1 MGKASGAKQATVVVA
16 ALAFGWLAI
25 EIAFKPFLDKLRSS
39 IDKSNP
45 AKDPDDSDK
54 DAAFAAA
61 AAASET
67 TSSVPS
73 LTTQTTQVVMEECQ
87 FETSEL
93 QASLMMS
100 TPLWSDSWS
109 LCNVADSSKSIQI
122 QRIAGTMYVAL
133 PEVEMNQPGN
143 LVDLK
148 VAGNEL
154 FSAFSTSSTSDEPPP
169 MVNGAI
175 LELFVSSALFIES
188 QITRGLE
195 KEDREQVVIT
205 GYSTGGTVAALTAL
219 WLLSVPLSPSYPLLC
234 ITFGSPLL
242 GNQSLSSSISRSHV
256 AQNFCHVVS
265 IHDLVPRRNDEQ
277 LWPFGTYL
285 FCSDNGGLCLDNAAS
300 VRRMFH
306 ILNSTGTPNIEERQ
320 RYEHY
325 VSTLSRQFL
334 ISRSSLSENIS
345 DNSYDAGVALA
356 VESLGFSDDHPS
368 GVSAKECI
376 ETATRISRAPIE
388 RASELA
394 IELGDVLPSRLEI
407 QWYKDSC
414 EASPKKLG
422 YYDNFKLYSNPRELK
437 VNMSRAKL
445 AKFWDRVYDM
455 VETNELPPDFD
466 FELKWLFASQ
476 FYQLLAEP
484 LDIAYF
490 YKYKY
495 SRTGTGHYMENGNRP
510 KRYLLFDKWWKERG
524 ECHRV
529 KTARTRYASTTQ
541 DTCFWAKVEEAKEW
555 LDDVRS
561 EGTNEQSR
569 ALLWEKIF
577 GFEIYANTLVKMKD
591 VSLDVL
597 AENSSYRV
605 WEKKLTEFKKDNG
618 VGMVADKSDAMET

>member
-1 MGKASGAKQATVVVA
+1 
-16 ALAFGWLAI
+16 
-25 EIAFKPFLDKLRSS
+25 
-39 IDKSNP
+39 
-45 AKDPDDSDK
+45 
-54 DAAFAAA
+54 
-61 AAASET
+61 
-67 TSSVPS
+67 
-73 LTTQTTQVVMEECQ
+73 MEESR

-100 TPLWSDSWS
+100 TPLWPDSWS
-109 LCNVADSSKSIQI
+109 LCNVADSSRSIQI
-122 QRIAGTMYVAL
+122 QHIGGTMYVAL

-143 LVDLK
+143 LVGLD
-148 VAGNEL
+148 VAGDEL
-154 FSAFSTSSTSDEPPP
+154 FFDFSTSLTSDEPPA
-169 MVNGAI
+169 MVNGSVR
-175 LELFVSSALFIES
+175 ELFVSSARFIES
-188 QITRGLE
+188 QITQGLE
-195 KEDREQVVIT
+195 MVDRKQVVIT
-205 GYSTGGTVAALTAL
+205 GYSTGGAVAALTTL
-219 WLLSVPLSPSYPLLC
+219 WLLSQPSPPSSPLLC

-242 GNQSLSSSISRSHV
+242 GNQSLSSLISRSHA
-256 AQNFCHVVS
+256 AQNICHVVS
-265 IHDLVPRRNDEQ
+265 VHDLVPRRNDEQ

-300 VRRMFH
+300 VRRMFL

-325 VSTLSRQFL
+325 VSALSHQFL

-345 DNSYDAGVALA
+345 DNSYEAGVALA
-356 VESLGFSDDHPS
+356 VESLGFSVDHPS

-376 ETATRISRAPIE
+376 ETATRMSRAPIE

-394 IELGDVLPSRLEI
+394 IELGNVLPSRLEI

-422 YYDNFKLYSNPRELK
+422 YYDNFKQYSNPRELK

-445 AKFWDRVYDM
+445 AKFWDGVYEM

-495 SRTGTGHYMENGNRP
+495 SRTGTGHYMENRNRP

-541 DTCFWAKVEEAKEW
+541 DTCFWAKLEEAKEW

-561 EGTNEQSR
+561 EGTDAQR
-569 ALLWEKIF
+569 KALLWEKIV
-577 GFEIYANTLVKMKD
+577 GFEIYAATLVKMKD

-597 AENSSYRV
+597 ADNSSYRV
-605 WEKKLTEFKKDNG
+605 WEKKLREFKKVNG
-618 VGMVADKSDAMET
+618 IGMVVHESDAMET